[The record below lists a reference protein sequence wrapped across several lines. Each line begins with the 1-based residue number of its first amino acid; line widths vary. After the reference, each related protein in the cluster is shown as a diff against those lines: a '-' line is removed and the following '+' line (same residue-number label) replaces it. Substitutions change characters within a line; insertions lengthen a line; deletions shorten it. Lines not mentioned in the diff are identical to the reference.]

1 MHISASGLAP
11 RALVTVTLSSTD
23 AAHVRW
29 RSSAE
34 FRTSSSGRLA
44 LDRADPVTGDYAG
57 VWGGGLLATL
67 QPVHGFHFYA
77 WGTSP
82 RTFTVSVRT
91 SNGRRAVARAR
102 RTWTR
107 FSIATMP
114 MTVARNGFYGV
125 FDTPATARR
134 HEAVLLFGGS
144 EGGLSTGGIAYRLA
158 AHGYPAL
165 AIGYFR
171 AKGLP
176 KLLVHIELEYF
187 VRALRWLD
195 ARPEVDPKRIVVLG
209 ISRGSEAA
217 QLLGAYFPGLV
228 HAVIAS
234 VPSNTANWSG
244 WDLRGKPLPT
254 AVPGVSSN
262 PRAVI
267 PVERIRGPELT
278 VCGGSDQVWTSCAYA
293 DLIRRRLRS
302 HHHPYHDVFLK
313 EPVADHFVGGL
324 VPFNIPAFATPSD
337 EQARER
343 VWPKVLAFLQA
354 AAA

>member
-1 MHISASGLAP
+1 
-11 RALVTVTLSSTD
+11 
-23 AAHVRW
+23 
-29 RSSAE
+29 
-34 FRTSSSGRLA
+34 
-44 LDRADPVTGDYAG
+44 VTGDYAG
-57 VWGGGLLATL
+57 VWGGGLLATM
-67 QPVHGFHFYA
+67 QPVHGFGLYD

-82 RTFTVSVRT
+82 RTFTVTVRAA
-91 SNGRRAVARAR
+91 NERPAVVRLRRA
-102 RTWTR
+102 WTE
-107 FSIATMP
+107 FPIKTMP
-114 MTVARNGFYGV
+114 TTVARNGFLGV
-125 FDTPATARR
+125 FDTPSAARR
-134 HEAVLLFGGS
+134 HAAVLLFGGS

-176 KLLVHIELEYF
+176 KLLVHIKLEYF

-195 ARPEVDPKRIVVLG
+195 ARPEVNPKRVVVLG

-217 QLLGAYFPGLV
+217 QLLGAYFPQLV

-234 VPSNTANWSG
+234 VPSNTVNWSG
-244 WDLRGKPLPT
+244 WELHGKPLPT

-278 VCGGSDQVWTSCAYA
+278 VCGGSDQVWTSCPYA
-293 DLIRRRLRS
+293 DLIRQRLRS

-313 EPVADHFVGGL
+313 EPEADHFVGGL
-324 VPFNIPAFATPSD
+324 VPFNLPEFLTPSD
-337 EQARER
+337 ERAREL
-343 VWPKVLAFLQA
+343 VWPKVLAFLKA
-354 AAA
+354 ASA